1 MVSLLQQIND
11 LDYLNKKLIPKKL
24 RSHATWSLF
33 VNPYNKLKEKYEG
46 FECINVDVPNLVTF
60 VGIDWWHAQL
70 LGNTSQASATI
81 GSNYIALSES
91 LLTPNAT
98 WTTLDAE
105 ITTGQL
111 GRAQSSPAPVHV
123 VGTNITVLD
132 KTFTANANFS
142 GIRLIGLFN
151 NATAGLG
158 VLNHVGLLDK
168 VTAVLSGQQIR
179 AVSTLTFP

>member
-1 MVSLLQQIND
+1 MLTLAEQITD
-11 LDYLNKKLIPKKL
+11 LSYLREKLRPKKL

-33 VNPYNKLKEKYEG
+33 LNKIC
-46 FECINVDVPNLVTF
+46 FNVDVPNLVTSA
-60 VGIDWWHAQL
+60 GIDWWHSQL
-70 LGNTSQASATI
+70 LTNTSQASATI

-105 ITTGQL
+105 ITTGGL

-123 VGTNITVLD
+123 VGTNVSVID
-132 KTFTANANFS
+132 KTFTASANFS
-142 GIRLIGLFN
+142 GVRLIGLFN
-151 NATAGLG
+151 NATAGSG

-168 VTAVLSGQQIR
+168 VTAVPSGQQLR
-179 AVSTLTFP
+179 AVATLTFP